1 MATNGEAPCPDD
13 DSTCVRHASTAE
25 AAAQGMASSS
35 DEAAIVDDLPRAYGR
50 HVTGSLDGVA
60 TTGCR
65 SDPSAASAVLTH
77 SPSAG
82 LPSPHMPMLAS
93 TPEQTSD
100 AGQQQTSPGITG
112 LPAITQQV
120 TAATDATAESATA
133 PRSDAVNG
141 EAVSLA
147 GAVTAR
153 PTHMPCARHSAASGR
168 QQTLD
173 AAAGATLPE
182 RPASAFTQA
191 VPGLPGVSAE
201 EVRQLLELMQSM
213 QAAGAWPH
221 GAPAAAEHGAHER
234 ALPAE
239 RMPDAMS
246 VNSAVAHHMP
256 DAVSGSPAVAH
267 HIPDAMSGSSAV
279 AHHMQPHEAS
289 AQLQV
294 GRDASCVCGTK
305 VCTHRIS
312 PVKPSVNSIL
322 FKLSLNCISLCL
334 PGLVHL
340 LCPDARKCLALQVA
354 AAMSPSATSAASV
367 AVISCPLKV
376 NSV

>member
-234 ALPAE
+234 ALPTE
-239 RMPDAMS
+239 R
-246 VNSAVAHHMP
+246 MP

-267 HIPDAMSGSSAV
+267 HMRA
-279 AHHMQPHEAS
+279 HEAS
-289 AQLQV
+289 GQLQV

-305 VCTHRIS
+305 CLYTQVVSGDTFCELHSLQSFLELYITMSSRTCT
-312 PVKPSVNSIL
+312 PSVPQCKERPCSPGGSSNDNIQQHP
-322 FKLSLNCISLCL
+322 LCL
-334 PGLVHL
+334 AMCVHL
-340 LCPDARKCLALQVA
+340 A
-354 AAMSPSATSAASV
+354 
-367 AVISCPLKV
+367 
-376 NSV
+376 